1 MLAPVNDSREIA
13 SSAQLRSRE
22 FFAIVRDAKR
32 GLEYELPA
40 RFAQMSRYGT
50 DVRGPA
56 PLRGE
61 HNAEVYAS
69 VGVPP
74 AELEELRRAGVV

>member
-1 MLAPVNDSREIA
+1 
-13 SSAQLRSRE
+13 
-22 FFAIVRDAKR
+22 
-32 GLEYELPA
+32 
-40 RFAQMSRYGT
+40 MSRYGT

-69 VGVPP
+69 VGVSP
-74 AELEELRRAGVV
+74 AELEELRRAGAV